1 METTQVK
8 NKMSGGGNNVAANA
22 EQLCFCA
29 NRELQ
34 LDSSAGI
41 SKTAAHKKEGSRIAR
56 LPL

>member
-22 EQLCFCA
+22 EQICFCA

-41 SKTAAHKKEGSRIAR
+41 SKTAAHKKKGADGLAPRR
-56 LPL
+56 

>member
-1 METTQVK
+1 VK

-56 LPL
+56 LPV

>member
-8 NKMSGGGNNVAANA
+8 NKMCGDGKNVAGNA
-22 EQLCFCA
+22 EQVCFCVEC
-29 NRELQ
+29 ELQ

-56 LPL
+56 LPV